1 LSLRWRIILLVMLAA
16 ALSALAGLAVTVAG
30 ARVSVRMETEA
41 ALELARAEPPR
52 AALPA
57 HVRHVTRQFVPQGN
71 PLPPVERHHP
81 GVPGWFAALVWNG
94 ADDILLPVDSG
105 VWLLRADPAD
115 EVAEVWSDTVALA
128 VTAATMLLL
137 MLLALSVLVGRA
149 LAPLNGF
156 ALALDRLAQG
166 QQAGPETAIAI
177 PELAAIGQR
186 IARLDREL
194 VAARAENAALSH
206 SLIALQDQERAQLAR
221 DLHDELGPLLFGIR
235 VDAHAIGRAAAT
247 GPVPPGDAAGR
258 AGAIADAAAGIRDL
272 SRRILNRLRPMG
284 LDHLHAADILRDLT
298 AGLARQHPQTSFSV
312 DLDMSAF
319 ARSEA
324 ADLTLYR
331 IAHEAILNALR
342 HGQPSRIG
350 LRVQGQ
356 ADSITLQV
364 SDDGGG
370 MKPDALPGHGITG
383 MRERVRAL
391 GGRFSITSGA
401 DGQTLVEAHIPV
413 PATTAEGLHRH
424 G

>member
-1 LSLRWRIILLVMLAA
+1 MSLRWRIILLVTLAA
-16 ALSALAGLAVTVAG
+16 TLSALAGLAVTVAG
-30 ARVSVRMETEA
+30 ARVSVRMEMMA
-41 ALELARAEPPR
+41 ALELARAEPPS
-52 AALPA
+52 AALPT
-57 HVRHVTRQFVPQGN
+57 HVRHVTRQFVPNGT
-71 PLPPVERHHP
+71 PLPPAQRHHP
-81 GVPGWFAALVWNG
+81 GVPGWFAALVWDG
-94 ADDILLPVDSG
+94 ADDILLPVEGG
-105 VWLLRADPAD
+105 VWLQRADPAD
-115 EVAEVWSDTVALA
+115 EVAEVWADTLALA
-128 VTAATMLLL
+128 VTAAIMLVL

-149 LAPLNGF
+149 LAPLNDF
-156 ALALDRLAQG
+156 ALALDRLTEG
-166 QQAGPETAIAI
+166 RQAGPAAAIAI
-177 PELAAIGQR
+177 PELAAIGRR

-194 VAARAENAALSH
+194 AAARAENTALSH

-235 VDAHAIGRAAAT
+235 VDAHAISRAAAT
-247 GPVPPGDAAGR
+247 GPVPGADAAGR
-258 AGAIADAAAGIRDL
+258 AGAIADAAAAIRDL

-284 LDHLHAADILRDLT
+284 LDHLHTAEILRDLT
-298 AGLARQHPQTSFSV
+298 AGLARQHPQTVFTV
-312 DLDMSAF
+312 DLDSAAF

-350 LRVQGQ
+350 LQVQSH
-356 ADSITLQV
+356 ADRITLRV

-370 MKPDALPGHGITG
+370 MKPDAPPGHGITG

-391 GGRFSITSGA
+391 GGRFSIASGV

-413 PATTAEGLHRH
+413 PAVTAEGLHHH